1 MFRSIK
7 KETWIFDCEWV
18 PDPHLGRVLYK
29 LDENL
34 SDAEVIE
41 IMRKK
46 GGATEENPKPFLKL
60 ILCRI
65 VSISAVIRKIKDNG
79 ETSLHL
85 LSLPKD
91 VNDSELVSEKN
102 IIETF
107 LNAIGDKKPQLV
119 GYNSISS
126 DLKILLQRALAH
138 GLHIPSFF
146 ERPPKPW
153 DDEPDYIANLTT
165 DWNIDLMKIIGGGKS
180 SFPSLDELAVA
191 CGIPGKFHTDGME
204 VAEIW
209 LDGRLKEI
217 VNYSEHDVLTTYL
230 IWLRL
235 SHLAGLF
242 DTEKYKSEQKTVA
255 ELIKNLGEKPEN
267 NHLKIYLKEWLR
279 LRKLMQS

>member
-1 MFRSIK
+1 MFRSVK
-7 KETWIFDCEWV
+7 NETWVFDCEWV
-18 PDPHLGRVLYK
+18 PDPLVGKVLYK

-41 IMRKK
+41 VMREK
-46 GGATEENPKPFLKL
+46 GGATDENPKPFLKL
-60 ILCRI
+60 ILCKI
-65 VSISAVIRKIKDNG
+65 VSISAVIRKVKDNG
-79 ETSLHL
+79 ETTLNL

-91 VNDSELVSEKN
+91 VNDPEQVSEKN

-119 GYNSISS
+119 GYNSIGS

-146 ERPPKPW
+146 ERPDKPW
-153 DDEPDYIANLTT
+153 IDEPGYIENAST
-165 DWNIDLMKIIGGGKS
+165 DWNVDLMKIISGFGKS
-180 SFPSLDELAVA
+180 NPSLDELAVA

-235 SHLAGLF
+235 AHLAGLF
-242 DTEKYKSEQKTVA
+242 DTEKYKSEQKKVA
-255 ELIKNLGEKPEN
+255 ELIKDLGEKPEN
-267 NHLKIYLKEWLR
+267 SHLKEYLKVWLR